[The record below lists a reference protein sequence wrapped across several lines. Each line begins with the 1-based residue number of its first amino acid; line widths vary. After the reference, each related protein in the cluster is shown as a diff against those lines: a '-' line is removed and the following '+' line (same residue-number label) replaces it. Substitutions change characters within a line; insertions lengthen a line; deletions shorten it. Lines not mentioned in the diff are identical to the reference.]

1 MTFFT
6 SGPDESRAWGI
17 KEGTTAA
24 QSGGEKF
31 ISDLERDFARAKIYS
46 YEDIVAHGS
55 EAVLK
60 EKGLIR
66 FEGREY
72 IMKDNDVVEFL

>member
-1 MTFFT
+1 MPFFT
-6 SGPDESRAWGI
+6 SGEDESRAWGI
-17 KEGTTAA
+17 EEGTTAPKA
-24 QSGGEKF
+24 AGK
-31 ISDLERDFARAKIYS
+31 IHSDLEKNFARAKIYS

-66 FEGREY
+66 FEGRDY
-72 IMKDNDVVEFL
+72 VMQANDVVEFL